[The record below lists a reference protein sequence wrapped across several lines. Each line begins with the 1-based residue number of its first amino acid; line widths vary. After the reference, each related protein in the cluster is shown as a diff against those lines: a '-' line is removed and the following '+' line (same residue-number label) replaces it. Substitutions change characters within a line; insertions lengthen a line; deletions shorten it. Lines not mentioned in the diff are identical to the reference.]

1 MRILNREVVMQSWR
15 DPNIDNQKN
24 NNWILQYSRDLK
36 LEYLLR
42 ENIEDNPLN
51 IIEIQTDHF
60 RDTISH

>member
-15 DPNIDNQKN
+15 DPNIDKHKN

-51 IIEIQTDHF
+51 IIEVNPDHF